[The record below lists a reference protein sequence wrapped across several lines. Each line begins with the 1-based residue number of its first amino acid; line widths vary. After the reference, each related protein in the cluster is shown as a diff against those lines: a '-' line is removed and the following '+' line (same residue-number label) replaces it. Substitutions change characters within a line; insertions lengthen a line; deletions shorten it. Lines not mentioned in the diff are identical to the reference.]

1 MFVLAIDIGYSNLK
15 VVWGE
20 AGSNPQSWI
29 APSGCGP
36 REALSESVS
45 GGVGNGIPQ
54 VLIGGRPWV
63 AGVGHSLIE
72 SSVRELHADYPST
85 EVWEALFKAAL
96 RRAGR
101 ERVDVLVTGL
111 PVSQHQDPARRDK
124 LKQSLVGSHQVTPS
138 SRVTVQRVAVLSQP
152 TGTYL
157 DAVATRPDLLDLFEN
172 GRTVVLDPGF
182 FSMDW
187 LVIDRGRVNKASSGT
202 SLNAM
207 SVLIE
212 RVVALVREATGAVI
226 DHNRIEDALRLG
238 QDQILVYGQWVSIK
252 TYLENAEQSVAAAA
266 MTELRRAMRGDA
278 SAIDVVL
285 IAGGG
290 AKSYE
295 ATATQVF
302 PYSRVIIPDAP
313 ELANARGFWQH
324 GQP

>member
-15 VVWGE
+15 VVWGDV
-20 AGSNPQSWI
+20 GSNPQSWI

-36 REALSESVS
+36 RETLSESVS
-45 GGVGNGIPQ
+45 GSGGHGIIQ

-96 RRAGR
+96 RMAGR
-101 ERVDVLVTGL
+101 ERVDLLVTGL
-111 PVSQHQDPARRDK
+111 PVSQHQDPAQRER
-124 LKQSLVGSHQVTPS
+124 LKQSLTGSHQVTPNFQ
-138 SRVTVQRVAVLSQP
+138 VTVNRVAVLSQP

-182 FSMDW
+182 FSTDW

-212 RVVALVREATGAVI
+212 RVVASLKEATGAVI
-226 DHNRIEDALRLG
+226 GHDRIEDALRLG
-238 QDQILVYGQWVSIK
+238 QDQILVYGQWTSLK
-252 TYLENAEQSVAAAA
+252 PHLDNAEQSVADAA

-278 SAIDVVL
+278 SAVDVVL
-285 IAGGG
+285 ITGGG
-290 AKSYE
+290 ANHY
-295 ATATQVF
+295 AAAAAQVF
-302 PYSRVIIPDAP
+302 PYSRVVIPNAP

>member
-15 VVWGE
+15 VVWGDV
-20 AGSNPQSWI
+20 GSNPQSWI

-36 REALSESVS
+36 RETLSESVS
-45 GGVGNGIPQ
+45 GGGGHGIIQ

-96 RRAGR
+96 RMAGR
-101 ERVDVLVTGL
+101 ERVDLLVAGL
-111 PVSQHQDPARRDK
+111 PVSQHQDPARREQ
-124 LKQSLVGSHQVTPS
+124 LKQLLAGSHQVTPNFQ
-138 SRVTVQRVAVLSQP
+138 VTVNRVAVLSQP

-212 RVVALVREATGAVI
+212 RVVASLQEATGAVI
-226 DHNRIEDALRLG
+226 GHDRIEDALRFG
-238 QDQILVYGQWVSIK
+238 QDQILVYGQWTSIK
-252 TYLENAEQSVAAAA
+252 PHLENAGQAVAAAA

-278 SAIDVVL
+278 SAVDAVL

-290 AKSYE
+290 AKHYA

-302 PYSRVIIPDAP
+302 PYSRVVIPDAP